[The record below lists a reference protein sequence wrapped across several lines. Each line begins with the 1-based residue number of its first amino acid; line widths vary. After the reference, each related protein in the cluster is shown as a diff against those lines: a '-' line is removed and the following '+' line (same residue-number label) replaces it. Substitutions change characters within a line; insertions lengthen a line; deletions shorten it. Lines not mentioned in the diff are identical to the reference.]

1 MGRAAPLMRV
11 FGEDGEEESR
21 DEIITEPSSIF
32 NRLVIGEIF
41 NQPLFMCSSF
51 VIFALIELDNVSSGW
66 VCGLH
71 LSNVPTSKTF
81 NQRKVLKTVVK
92 VYSEVRRQ
100 KMALFRTLNETVGGW
115 GSKVPNF

>member
-1 MGRAAPLMRV
+1 MAICVDYLSV
-11 FGEDGEEESR
+11 
-21 DEIITEPSSIF
+21 SSP
-32 NRLVIGEIF
+32 RYQKETL
-41 NQPLFMCSSF
+41 PLFMCSSF
-51 VIFALIELDNVSSGW
+51 AIFALIELDNVSSGW